1 MSDAADNAKPTGQ
14 SAADTTGAAASQD
27 TAAPSVDA
35 ARLATLEAAAAKLA
49 KIEAAQAAAAQAEA
63 VKRGEYDAVIAKLTA
78 EAEAVKATAARQ
90 AEDLALVGIHAG
102 LTSAE
107 AREVARTLYGLV
119 PEGKRA
125 ASLAE
130 QVKAW
135 AKKPDE
141 APVAL
146 RGYLGAAAQPV
157 SVGGA
162 ASRGAANSDGMSDD
176 RLRALASRLS
186 YDLSRPGSFESF
198 KAMYPRIKDSAS
210 VKAALSNL

>member
-1 MSDAADNAKPTGQ
+1 MSDTSDNAKPAGQ
-14 SAADTTGAAASQD
+14 AAADTTGEAAAT

-35 ARLATLEAAAAKLA
+35 ARIAQLEAAAAKLA
-49 KIEAAQAAAAQAEA
+49 KIEAEQAAAAQAEA
-63 VKRGEYDAVIAKLTA
+63 VKRGEHERVIAKLTA

-119 PEGKRA
+119 PESKRA
-125 ASLAE
+125 ATLAE

-146 RGYLGAAAQPV
+146 RGYLGAAATN
-157 SVGGA
+157 A
-162 ASRGAANSDGMSDD
+162 AGLGSSSRGADVDRDRAATLRRMKQLGFPEDD
-176 RLRALASRLS
+176 YDHFVTYVQPKLRA
-186 YDLSRPGSFESF
+186 
-198 KAMYPRIKDSAS
+198 
-210 VKAALSNL
+210 VQ